1 MDAGDGRA
9 ELPGHLPA
17 ERVALVDLLDRLLA
31 GGIVITGDIIL
42 SVADVDLVTISLRAL
57 LASVSAL
64 EPELPRQ
71 TEPAKP
77 PTGGSGE
84 SDEW

>member
-9 ELPGHLPA
+9 QLPGELPAELPA
-17 ERVALVDLLDRLLA
+17 ERLALVDLLDRLLA
-31 GGIVITGDIIL
+31 GGIVITGDITL

-64 EPELPRQ
+64 EPAGLS
-71 TEPAKP
+71 
-77 PTGGSGE
+77 PTGSGE